1 MKIFYSFLLF
11 ALLSVCYSNVSA
23 QTTGDELDSLRK
35 KEEQTVD
42 SVVFTSKYIR
52 YTNRALLRSA
62 TQTFPLDTSL
72 SNVQNYSPLYQPT
85 QPTIGL
91 GSLGIAYRDLLFN
104 PSKSIGFDAG
114 FHALDRYLMTQDDV
128 KYYRARSPYT
138 ELYYVN
144 GSFQEQLLRVTHSQN
159 IKPNWNV
166 GANYNRIGSE
176 GFYSN
181 QDADHLNAALFT
193 WYESPNKRYNLLA
206 NALFNTSKAGENGST
221 PNDSVFLDESSI
233 RKDAEYVRFSETG
246 NNRPRQ
252 TWKQKSFF
260 IKQSYYI
267 GRVDSLKSDSLGTQI
282 LPTQR
287 VSHAITYTTDRYKFF
302 RNELD
307 EFGALPNISVPDST
321 FTNDSTMVSN
331 LRNEFTYSFYLRGK
345 TVGFL
350 KNEVKLDLGLQHDLY
365 RYEQMGYKKTF
376 QNITL
381 SAGIGYRFSD
391 RVNIEA
397 DLRQIAQGRNA
408 GDFLYEANTNFLLSK
423 SLGRIVL
430 GAYSQNKSPEQ
441 MYERVD
447 YQFHQWDES
456 FDRTKINNLSFL
468 YDNPSIGLLAKA
480 EYFLVSNYLY
490 YKETAI
496 ERQIEPAQLGN
507 SINLLKLTV
516 GKNFRFGKLHL
527 DNFVVYQKTDY
538 QDVLRT
544 PEFYSYHSL
553 YYGLNLFKVLDTQF
567 GFDVRFNTPYQNPAY
582 SINTSQFYNDNQP
595 VEFATEPIVDVWIK
609 ANLRRTSLFLKYDY
623 ANQGLLSKGFY
634 TVKRYPMQD
643 ALLKFGLSW
652 KFYN

>member
-1 MKIFYSFLLF
+1 MGF
-11 ALLSVCYSNVSA
+11 
-23 QTTGDELDSLRK
+23 
-35 KEEQTVD
+35 KE
-42 SVVFTSKYIR
+42 
-52 YTNRALLRSA
+52 N
-62 TQTFPLDTSL
+62 
-72 SNVQNYSPLYQPT
+72 
-85 QPTIGL
+85 
-91 GSLGIAYRDLLFN
+91 
-104 PSKSIGFDAG
+104 
-114 FHALDRYLMTQDDV
+114 
-128 KYYRARSPYT
+128 
-138 ELYYVN
+138 
-144 GSFQEQLLRVTHSQN
+144 
-159 IKPNWNV
+159 
-166 GANYNRIGSE
+166 
-176 GFYSN
+176 
-181 QDADHLNAALFT
+181 
-193 WYESPNKRYNLLA
+193 
-206 NALFNTSKAGENGST
+206 
-221 PNDSVFLDESSI
+221 
-233 RKDAEYVRFSETG
+233 
-246 NNRPRQ
+246 
-252 TWKQKSFF
+252 
-260 IKQSYYI
+260 
-267 GRVDSLKSDSLGTQI
+267 
-282 LPTQR
+282 
-287 VSHAITYTTDRYKFF
+287 
-302 RNELD
+302 
-307 EFGALPNISVPDST
+307 
-321 FTNDSTMVSN
+321 
-331 LRNEFTYSFYLRGK
+331 
-345 TVGFL
+345 
-350 KNEVKLDLGLQHDLY
+350 
-365 RYEQMGYKKTF
+365 F

-468 YDNPSIGLLAKA
+468 YDNPSVGLLAKA

-490 YKETAI
+490 YKETDI

-516 GKNFRFGKLHL
+516 GKNFRFGNLHL

-553 YYGLNLFKVLDTQF
+553 YYGLNLFKVLDTRF

-623 ANQGLLSKGFY
+623 ASQGLLSKGFY